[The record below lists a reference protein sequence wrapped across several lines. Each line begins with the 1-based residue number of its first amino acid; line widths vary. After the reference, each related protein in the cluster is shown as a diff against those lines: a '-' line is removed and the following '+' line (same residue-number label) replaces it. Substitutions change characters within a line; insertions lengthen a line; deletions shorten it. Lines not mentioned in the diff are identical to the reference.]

1 MKAILA
7 FSSLTKWLLLDN
19 KESVWIRL
27 KVALH
32 FQAFF
37 FFFFLRVNSKITWF
51 YCAWDK
57 KHYLRTVQVLFM
69 GPMILFT
76 HLKII
81 LLQCFQFLVFSFS
94 NNKLNPNEPK
104 VFSFLKLLLTRLD
117 KPKSS
122 IARLKLLRD
131 GNYF

>member
-1 MKAILA
+1 MKALLA
-7 FSSLTKWLLLDN
+7 FSSLTKWLLWDN
-19 KESVWIRL
+19 KESVWIGL

-32 FQAFF
+32 FHAFF
-37 FFFFLRVNSKITWF
+37 FFSLCVNSKITWF
-51 YCAWDK
+51 YYAWDK
-57 KHYLRTVQVLFM
+57 KHCSRTVQVLFM
-69 GPMILFT
+69 GPTILFT

-81 LLQCFQFLVFSFS
+81 LVQCFQFLVFSFS
-94 NNKLNPNEPK
+94 NNKLNPNKPK

-122 IARLKLLRD
+122 IERLKLLRD

>member
-1 MKAILA
+1 M
-7 FSSLTKWLLLDN
+7 
-19 KESVWIRL
+19 
-27 KVALH
+27 
-32 FQAFF
+32 
-37 FFFFLRVNSKITWF
+37 
-51 YCAWDK
+51 DK

-69 GPMILFT
+69 DPMILFT